1 MRSKIE
7 LKKNRTDKTFD
18 RGFDEFILYCRV
30 RNLRPTTLKYYNDI
44 VNIWYKF
51 CDYKT
56 PIKDIT
62 KKTVD
67 DFIIFLQTRTK
78 ENDVT
83 VNSVLR
89 GMRVILYYF
98 MKLNYMEQFK
108 IPKLKED
115 REVIETYSDAEIEI
129 LLEKPN
135 LKECNYITYRNWVI
149 INFFLAEGCRARTLV
164 NIKIRD
170 IDFENDL
177 ITYTWT
183 KNRKQQVV
191 PMANSL
197 KRILIE
203 YLQYRKGEADDFL
216 FVNAYGDPLKVD
228 QLSHNLADYNR
239 RRGVMKTGVHRWRH
253 TFSKMWIMNNGDIF
267 RLQKMLGHSSLD
279 VVKKYVDIF
288 TNDLQKN
295 FSNFNPLEQI
305 TKGNVKNHISMRGGR
320 K

>member
-1 MRSKIE
+1 MRNKIE
-7 LKKNRTDKTFD
+7 LKKNINEKTFD
-18 RGFDEFILYCRV
+18 KGFDEFTLYCKV

-51 CDYKT
+51 CPYKT
-56 PIKDIT
+56 SIKNIT
-62 KKTVD
+62 KQTVD
-67 DFIIFLQTRTK
+67 DFIVFLQTRTK

-89 GMRVILYYF
+89 GMRVIFYYF
-98 MKLNYMEQFK
+98 MKLNYMEEFK

-115 REVIETYSDAEIEI
+115 REIIGTYSDSEIKI

-135 LKECNYITYRNWVI
+135 VKECNYINYRNWVI

-164 NIKIRD
+164 NIKIKD

-177 ITYTWT
+177 ITYTYT

-203 YLQYRKGEADDFL
+203 YLQYRKGDPEDLL
-216 FVNAYGDPLKVD
+216 FVNAYGDALKVD
-228 QLSHNLADYNR
+228 QLSYNLADYNR
-239 RRGVMKTGVHRWRH
+239 RKGVMKTGVHRWRH
-253 TFSKMWIMNNGDIF
+253 TFAKKWIMNNGDVF

-279 VVKKYVDIF
+279 VVKKYVDMF
-288 TNDLQKN
+288 TNDLQKD
-295 FSNFNPLEQI
+295 FSTFNPLEQL
-305 TKGNVKNHISMRGGR
+305 TKGNSKNHISMKGGR